1 MKVVRR
7 LAAAAALM
15 PPVVALV
22 PAALPAAAATRRHLS
37 AVLVPLPPPAPLVP
51 FAPAAGTDQGRWHP
65 AGRLVAGHPAV
76 YEATLTVPGTGQRA
90 GFAWMDPRLLKAQ
103 LYSGSGSPGGYGWK
117 LTAPV
122 SPGAARTL
130 VAAFNGGFKFPYT
143 QGGYYAEGK
152 LAYPLRPGGASLVIY
167 RNGDATV
174 GAWGRDVNW
183 SNQVIAIR
191 QNLTLLV
198 DEGHAVGGLNPYDTS
213 NWGATLGGIPN
224 VWRSGIGVTRDGALV
239 YVYGPDLEITQLAE
253 LLVRART
260 VRAMT
265 LDMNPYWTVFV
276 TYKSPSGAPASPAN
290 GGSLLPGTIQ
300 GPATFFEP
308 WWNRDFFT
316 MSAR

>member
-7 LAAAAALM
+7 LAAAAALT
-15 PPVVALV
+15 PLLVALAPAAPPAAAAAHRHV
-22 PAALPAAAATRRHLS
+22 PAAL
-37 AVLVPLPPPAPLVP
+37 VPLPAPAPLVP
-51 FAPAAGTDQGRWHP
+51 FDPAAGPDQGRWHP
-65 AGRLVAGHPAV
+65 AGRLVDGHPAV
-76 YEATLTVPGTGQRA
+76 YETILTVPGTGQPA
-90 GFAWMDPRLLKAQ
+90 GFAWMDPRLLRAQ

-117 LTAPV
+117 LTAPI

-143 QGGYYAEGK
+143 EGGYYAEGK

-183 SNQVIAIR
+183 SSQVIAVR

-198 DEGHAVGGLNPYDTS
+198 DGGHAVGGLDPYDKS
-213 NWGATLGGIPN
+213 VWGATLGGIPN
-224 VWRSGIGVTRDGALV
+224 VWRSGIGVTSDGALV
-239 YVYGPDLEITQLAE
+239 YVYGPDLEITQLAA

-276 TYKSPSGAPASPAN
+276 TYKPPPGAPASPAN
-290 GGSLLPGTIQ
+290 GSSLLPGTIQ
-300 GPATFFEP
+300 GPTTFFEP